1 MANAGCE
8 TTLPLFLRHPSHPSP
23 HLVSFPPGFCCQ
35 ASAMGS
41 TSCAGTC
48 PSRAMLSWWSS
59 RRTSSV
65 SLYTSS
71 SRTASVG
78 SGAILECY
86 PYLPG
91 WVAGVGVVVVWRG
104 EKNHPAQ
111 LGFQQHCP
119 PHFACP
125 PCLLALQPDA
135 SLSATISL
143 SSACRLMLRASIRR
157 RWRSCSEA
165 AHSSSDP
172 GTSAPLAIPHRLA
185 HALTRPSRI
194 LLTRL
199 LYTVPVHNN
208 PSAATLSPR
217 RRHHLVRL
225 AHEYSFTVVAD
236 EVYQMLTFPGR
247 PEPPPPLRLFEAQY
261 LQQQQQRRLSA
272 TQTGS
277 SGSRVVSLG
286 SFSKILAPGLRL
298 G

>member
-1 MANAGCE
+1 
-8 TTLPLFLRHPSHPSP
+8 
-23 HLVSFPPGFCCQ
+23 
-35 ASAMGS
+35 
-41 TSCAGTC
+41 
-48 PSRAMLSWWSS
+48 MLSLSPWLGGWGGGGGCLEGGKKPPSTAGIS
-59 RRTSSV
+59 TALPSALCLPSLLTCTAARRIFECNHLTVIGLPTDAEGIDTEALEELLRSCPQQQRPR
-65 SLYTSS
+65 YIGAAGHTSS
-71 SRTASVG
+71 SCPCSNAS
-78 SGAILECY
+78 S
-86 PYLPG
+86 
-91 WVAGVGVVVVWRG
+91 
-104 EKNHPAQ
+104 
-111 LGFQQHCP
+111 
-119 PHFACP
+119 
-125 PCLLALQPDA
+125 
-135 SLSATISL
+135 T
-143 SSACRLMLRASIRR
+143 
-157 RWRSCSEA
+157 
-165 AHSSSDP
+165 HSP
-172 GTSAPLAIPHRLA
+172 
-185 HALTRPSRI
+185 RI

>member
-1 MANAGCE
+1 M
-8 TTLPLFLRHPSHPSP
+8 
-23 HLVSFPPGFCCQ
+23 
-35 ASAMGS
+35 
-41 TSCAGTC
+41 
-48 PSRAMLSWWSS
+48 
-59 RRTSSV
+59 
-65 SLYTSS
+65 
-71 SRTASVG
+71 SVG
-78 SGAILECY
+78 SGAILEFI
-86 PYLPG
+86 PISLVG
-91 WVAGVGVVVVWRG
+91 WQGVGVVTK
-104 EKNHPAQ
+104 KNQPAQ

-119 PHFACP
+119 PHFRLPSLITCTAARRIFECNHLTVIGLP
-125 PCLLALQPDA
+125 TDAEGIDTEALEE
-135 SLSATISL
+135 LI
-143 SSACRLMLRASIRR
+143 
-157 RWRSCSEA
+157 RSCPQQQRPRYVGA
-165 AHSSSDP
+165 AGHAASSCP
-172 GTSAPLAIPHRLA
+172 CA
-185 HALTRPSRI
+185 HISPTHPPRI